1 MGMVIERGFNNTV
14 GKVNQARLDAGKPAL
29 WFGKG
34 QRPAPKIQP
43 QIPRD
48 PAMPRR
54 GRAGLVFDQFRRER
68 MR

>member
-1 MGMVIERGFNNTV
+1 MGMVIERLHGNTV
-14 GKVNQARLDAGKPAL
+14 GKLNQARADTGKPAL

-34 QRPAPKIQP
+34 QRPAPKVQP

-48 PAMPRR
+48 PARQYR
-54 GRAGLVFDQFRRER
+54 GRSGPVFDQFRRER